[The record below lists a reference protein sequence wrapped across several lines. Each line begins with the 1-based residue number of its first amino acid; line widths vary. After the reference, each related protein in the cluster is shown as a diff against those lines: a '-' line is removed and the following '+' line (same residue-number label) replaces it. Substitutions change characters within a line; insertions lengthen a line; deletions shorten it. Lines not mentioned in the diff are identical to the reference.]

1 MYCKELLIELIN
13 NITDE
18 TAVEYLYRYSLDFVI
33 RHDSIQ
39 QTPSRSEQECHVA
52 SA

>member
-1 MYCKELLIELIN
+1 MDYKELLIELIN
-13 NITDE
+13 DITDE
-18 TAVEYLYRYSLDFVI
+18 NAVEYLYRYSLDFVI

-39 QTPSRSEQECHVA
+39 QTPSQFEQGCHVV